1 MFQTGMLKYFISNRK
16 NISVLFK
23 KEKICLRF
31 SNYSG
36 NIYIFIKKITYLL
49 LEFNKQVFYRFYA
62 NNCFYVN
69 RDIVKPRKSNKENFE
84 KIG

>member
-36 NIYIFIKKITYLL
+36 NIY
-49 LEFNKQVFYRFYA
+49 
-62 NNCFYVN
+62 
-69 RDIVKPRKSNKENFE
+69 PRKSNKENFE